1 MFFNYCDTYLKVKM
15 ALKVNIG
22 THGILISAIVL
33 IISVLLLIDRLLAT
47 GPVQL
52 ILENG
57 RAVPIEG
64 ASYFSLNEVLFFII
78 TAWLGGMSFLYIIL
92 FSKEK
97 ETLELKGDI
106 AGIQESKS
114 TAMLAANILDGDEKI
129 LFQKI
134 VDGDMILQRELI
146 LKTGFSEPKV
156 SRLLDRL
163 ERRGLIL
170 RQRDGMGNRIL
181 LKKG

>member
-1 MFFNYCDTYLKVKM
+1 M
-15 ALKVNIG
+15 AFKINTG

-52 ILENG
+52 ILEDG
-57 RAVPIEG
+57 RAIPIEG

-92 FSKEK
+92 YPK
-97 ETLELKGDI
+97 ET
-106 AGIQESKS
+106 GIPETDS
-114 TAMLAANILDGDEKI
+114 TGIPENKNTVLLAANMLEGDEKTVFREI
-129 LFQKI
+129 I
-134 VDGDMILQRELI
+134 DNNEILQRELI

-156 SRLLDRL
+156 SRLLDKL

-170 RQRDGMGNRIL
+170 RQRNGMGNRIL
-181 LKKG
+181 LKNRQ

>member
-1 MFFNYCDTYLKVKM
+1 MV
-15 ALKVNIG
+15 LKVNTG
-22 THGILISAIVL
+22 MNGILISAIIL

-57 RAVPIEG
+57 TAVPVEG
-64 ASYFSLNEVLFFII
+64 ASYFSSNEVLFFII

-92 FSKEK
+92 FSKETEIPGLK
-97 ETLELKGDI
+97 EDTTE
-106 AGIQESKS
+106 KS
-114 TAMLAANILDGDEKI
+114 EGKNTVQLAASLLEGDEKI
-129 LFQKI
+129 LFKEI
-134 VDGDMILQRELI
+134 LDKNEILQRELV

-163 ERRGLIL
+163 ERRGLII
-170 RQRDGMGNRIL
+170 RQRNGMGNKVLI
-181 LKKG
+181 KTG